1 MTEFTPVSALLGGAL
16 IGLSAFILMLTI
28 GRIAGCSG
36 IVINIFRIKN
46 QSKSHLLWRI
56 FFVIGLVVG
65 PLITGSLTQYSIP
78 STYNFPLFISIVGA
92 LLVGIGAGLGNGCT
106 SGHGICG
113 MGRLSIRSVAAT
125 VTFMATAFITVF
137 VVKHLLEL

>member
-1 MTEFTPVSALLGGAL
+1 VTEFTPVSALLGGAL

-46 QSKSHLLWRI
+46 QSKSHLFWRI
-56 FFVIGLVVG
+56 SFVVGLVVG
-65 PLITGSLTQYSIP
+65 PLIIGSFTQFSIP
-78 STYNFPLFISIVGA
+78 TTYDFPRFIMIVGA

-125 VTFMATAFITVF
+125 ITFMTTAFITVF
-137 VVKHLLEL
+137 IVRHLLEL

>member
-1 MTEFTPVSALLGGAL
+1 
-16 IGLSAFILMLTI
+16 MLTI

-46 QSKSHLLWRI
+46 QSKSHLFWRI
-56 FFVIGLVVG
+56 SFVVGLVVG
-65 PLITGSLTQYSIP
+65 PLIIGSFTQFSIP
-78 STYNFPLFISIVGA
+78 TTYDFPRFIMIVGA

-125 VTFMATAFITVF
+125 ITFMTTAFITVF
-137 VVKHLLEL
+137 IVRHLLEL